1 MSTPRTFPL
10 NWTFVFLA
18 HHPIENIMQD
28 RGSDRLTAYRTTNF
42 THSTISSVL
51 ENSTANLTIPKGCQ
65 VVRFDNTEFLPWD
78 NPDNIVSA
86 DVEDIA
92 RRVKDTLLF
101 LLFLI
106 GGPANVINMAVYYK
120 QGLKDRVNLC
130 LFALSL
136 ADVLFLIHSM
146 FVYGEQIH
154 VQFTT
159 KERFGP
165 MMRFMANNNLAGFFG
180 FSWVSQILSAI
191 IATERCLC
199 VLSPLRFQT
208 LLQTRTMTVII
219 TAVYLVVVGVYFVVA
234 TRYRIGCV
242 FDPSSNTAHYTPV
255 AGEFYQK
262 HQRLIKY
269 LDSFVYGAGIPVV
282 MVFVVTTT
290 TITTAMKIL
299 QAAAWRAGSSSAS
312 GSSLSSISPKEL
324 ALTKMLIGVSV
335 LFIVCVSP
343 FALFRIIWLFLPE
356 MDIGRRN
363 QNFYLTGL
371 WVLEPFSYV
380 NSSFNI
386 FVYYT
391 MGSRYRDT
399 FRSLCGIKKR
409 DKARGESCIT
419 NTTNTS

>member
-1 MSTPRTFPL
+1 
-10 NWTFVFLA
+10 
-18 HHPIENIMQD
+18 MQD
-28 RGSDRLTAYRTTNF
+28 RASDRLTAYKTTNV
-42 THSTISSVL
+42 TRSTMNSVL
-51 ENSTANLTIPKGCQ
+51 KNATANLTIPQGCH
-65 VVRFDNTEFLPWD
+65 VVLSEEMDFLPWD

-86 DVEDIA
+86 EVEDIA
-92 RRVKDTLLF
+92 RRVKDTLLPVF
-101 LLFLI
+101 FLI

-136 ADVLFLIHSM
+136 ADELVLIQAMFL
-146 FVYGEQIH
+146 FGEQIH

-159 KERFGP
+159 KENFGP
-165 MMRFMANNNLAGFFG
+165 LLRFMTNNNLVGFFG

-208 LLQTRTMTVII
+208 LLQTRTMTAII
-219 TAVYLVVVGVYFVVA
+219 IAVYLVVVGVYFIVA
-234 TRYRIGCV
+234 TRYRFGCV
-242 FDPSSNTAHYTPV
+242 FDPSSNTTHYITV
-255 AGEFYQK
+255 AGEFYKK
-262 HQRLIKY
+262 HQQIIKY

-282 MVFVVTTT
+282 MIIVVTTA
-290 TITTAMKIL
+290 TITTAMKIR
-299 QAAAWRAGSSSAS
+299 QAATWRAGSSSAS
-312 GSSLSSISPKEL
+312 SSSSASLSSISPKEL

-343 FALFRIIWLFLPE
+343 FALFRFVWLFLPE
-356 MDIGRRN
+356 IDIGRRN
-363 QNFYLTGL
+363 QNFYLTGI
-371 WVLEPFSYV
+371 WTLESFSYV

-399 FRSLCGIKKR
+399 FRSLCGTKKR
-409 DKARGESCIT
+409 DKARGESCIMS
-419 NTTNTS
+419 TTNTS

>member
-1 MSTPRTFPL
+1 MRDRPSGY
-10 NWTFVFLA
+10 LA
-18 HHPIENIMQD
+18 EYKTI
-28 RGSDRLTAYRTTNF
+28 
-42 THSTISSVL
+42 HSTISSVL
-51 ENSTANLTIPKGCQ
+51 ENATANLTIPQGCQ

-86 DVEDIA
+86 EVEDIA
-92 RRVKDTLLF
+92 RRVKNTLLPVF
-101 LLFLI
+101 FLI

-136 ADVLFLIHSM
+136 ADELFLVHTM
-146 FVYGEQIH
+146 LLFGEQIH

-159 KERFGP
+159 RERFGP
-165 MMRFMANNNLAGFFG
+165 LLRFMTNNNLVGFFG

-208 LLQTRTMTVII
+208 LLQTRTMAVII

-242 FDPSSNTAHYTPV
+242 FDPASNTAEYTGV

-262 HQRLIKY
+262 HQQLINY
-269 LDSFVYGAGIPVV
+269 LDSFVYGAGIPGV
-282 MVFVVTTT
+282 MIIVVTIT
-290 TITTAMKIL
+290 TITTTMKIR
-299 QAAAWRAGSSSAS
+299 QAAAWRAGRSSAS
-312 GSSLSSISPKEL
+312 GSSSSSLSLSSSSPISPREL

-371 WVLEPFSYV
+371 WILEPFSYV

-409 DKARGESCIT
+409 DKSRGESCIT

>member
-1 MSTPRTFPL
+1 MARL
-10 NWTFVFLA
+10 
-18 HHPIENIMQD
+18 PIENIMQD
-28 RGSDRLTAYRTTNF
+28 RGSDRLTADRTTNF
-42 THSTISSVL
+42 THSTISSVS
-51 ENSTANLTIPKGCQ
+51 EISTANLTIPQGCQ

-86 DVEDIA
+86 EVEDIA
-92 RRVKDTLLF
+92 RRVKDTLLPVF
-101 LLFLI
+101 FLI

-136 ADVLFLIHSM
+136 ADELFLIHSM
-146 FVYGEQIH
+146 LLFGEQIH

-165 MMRFMANNNLAGFFG
+165 MLRFITNNNLAGFFG
-180 FSWVSQILSAI
+180 FSWVSQFLSAI

-208 LLQTRTMTVII
+208 LLQTRTMAVII
-219 TAVYLVVVGVYFVVA
+219 TAVYLVVVGVYFIVA
-234 TRYRIGCV
+234 TRYRFGCV
-242 FDPSSNTAHYTPV
+242 FDPSSNTTHYITV
-255 AGEFYQK
+255 AGEFYKK
-262 HQRLIKY
+262 HQQIIKY

-282 MVFVVTTT
+282 MIIVVTTT
-290 TITTAMKIL
+290 TITTAMKIR
-299 QAAAWRAGSSSAS
+299 QAATWRAGSSSAS
-312 GSSLSSISPKEL
+312 SSSSASLSSISPKEL

-343 FALFRIIWLFLPE
+343 FALFRFVWLFLPE

-363 QNFYLTGL
+363 QNFYLTGI
-371 WVLEPFSYV
+371 WTLESFSYV

-399 FRSLCGIKKR
+399 FRALCGIKKR

>member
-1 MSTPRTFPL
+1 MAR
-10 NWTFVFLA
+10 
-18 HHPIENIMQD
+18 HPIENIMQD
-28 RGSDRLTAYRTTNF
+28 RGSDRLAAYRTTNF

-65 VVRFDNTEFLPWD
+65 VVRFENTEFLPWD

-86 DVEDIA
+86 EVEDIA
-92 RRVKDTLLF
+92 RRVKDTLLPVF
-101 LLFLI
+101 FLI

-136 ADVLFLIHSM
+136 ADELFLVHTM
-146 FVYGEQIH
+146 LLFGEQIH

-165 MMRFMANNNLAGFFG
+165 MLRFMTNNNLVGFFG

-191 IATERCLC
+191 IASERCLC

-208 LLQTRTMTVII
+208 LLQTRTMAVII

-234 TRYRIGCV
+234 TRYRIACV
-242 FDPSSNTAHYTPV
+242 FDPSSNTAQYTTV

-262 HQRLIKY
+262 HQRLINY

-282 MVFVVTTT
+282 MITVVTAA
-290 TITTAMKIL
+290 TITTAMKIR
-299 QAAAWRAGSSSAS
+299 QAAAWRAGTSSAKGSSS
-312 GSSLSSISPKEL
+312 SSSSSSSISPQEL

-343 FALFRIIWLFLPE
+343 FALFRFVWLFLPE

-363 QNFYLTGL
+363 QNFYLTGI
-371 WVLEPFSYV
+371 WTLESFSYV

-409 DKARGESCIT
+409 D
-419 NTTNTS
+419 

>member
-1 MSTPRTFPL
+1 MF
-10 NWTFVFLA
+10 
-18 HHPIENIMQD
+18 
-28 RGSDRLTAYRTTNF
+28 
-42 THSTISSVL
+42 
-51 ENSTANLTIPKGCQ
+51 TANVSAPEGCQ
-65 VVRFDNTEFLPWD
+65 VFNFEDMEFLPWD
-78 NPDNIVSA
+78 NPDNIVNA
-86 DVEDIA
+86 AVEDTV
-92 RRVKDTLLF
+92 RRLKDGLL
-101 LLFLI
+101 LPVLFLI

-136 ADVLFLIHSM
+136 ADELFLIHTM
-146 FVYGEQIH
+146 LLFGEQIH

-165 MMRFMANNNLAGFFG
+165 MLRFMTNNNLVGFFG

-208 LLQTRTMTVII
+208 LLQTRTMAVII
-219 TAVYLVVVGVYFVVA
+219 TAVYLVVVGVYFIVA

-242 FDPSSNTAHYTPV
+242 FDPSSNTVHYIPV

-269 LDSFVYGAGIPVV
+269 FDSFVSGAGIPVV

-312 GSSLSSISPKEL
+312 GSSSSSISPQEL

-335 LFIVCVSP
+335 LFIVCISP
-343 FALFRIIWLFLPE
+343 FAFFRLAWLFMPE
-356 MDIGRRN
+356 IEVGRRKH
-363 QNFYLTGL
+363 NFYLIGL
-371 WVLEPFSYV
+371 WTIETFSFV

-399 FRSLCGIKKR
+399 FWSLCGIKKR
-409 DKARGESCIT
+409 DKTRGKSCKT
-419 NTTNTS
+419 STTVTSQNKIHNCTQTCAFGSCLKR